1 MYNDIQPAP
10 TCGEP
15 VRTHSDFGMPAKCQ
29 PERIV
34 RIGMERLEKL
44 VQEAEQL
51 NAKLRDAFGSVVSPR
66 PCSTD
71 QQRPPMPVA
80 SDLGQAIMRIADQ
93 LESEFSSMR
102 EFMNASDV

>member
-1 MYNDIQPAP
+1 MYSDIQPSP
-10 TCGEP
+10 KCEQ
-15 VRTHSDFGMPAKCQ
+15 VRPLSDFEMPVKCQ
-29 PERIV
+29 PERVV

-66 PCSTD
+66 PSCTD

-80 SDLGQAIMRIADQ
+80 SDLGQAVMRIADR
-93 LESEFSSMR
+93 LEIEFSNMR
-102 EFMNASDV
+102 DFMNASDV